1 MIIDLI
7 QKISAASDEQAES
20 ISQITI
26 GIDQIS
32 SVVQTNSATSEESAA
47 ASRELSDQA
56 DMLKRLVEKFTLRSD
71 CFAVADALNGMES
84 VHEIPE
90 AGSMGNADCELYSYS
105 NSKY

>member
-1 MIIDLI
+1 
-7 QKISAASDEQAES
+7 
-20 ISQITI
+20 
-26 GIDQIS
+26 
-32 SVVQTNSATSEESAA
+32 
-47 ASRELSDQA
+47 
-56 DMLKRLVEKFTLRSD
+56 MLKRLVEKFTLRSD